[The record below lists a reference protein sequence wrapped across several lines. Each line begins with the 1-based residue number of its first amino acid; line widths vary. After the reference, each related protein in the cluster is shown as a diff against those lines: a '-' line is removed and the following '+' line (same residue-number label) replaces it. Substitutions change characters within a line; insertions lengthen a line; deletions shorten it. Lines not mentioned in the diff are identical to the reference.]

1 MLHPMRSITFNTLKF
16 AKRLEAA
23 GLSAAQAEAEANALQ
38 DALEESGLATK
49 QDISELRLEMRET
62 KADIMGEMKLS
73 RWMLTVV
80 IGIGLTLLY
89 KLF

>member
-1 MLHPMRSITFNTLKF
+1 MRSITFNTLKF

-23 GLSAAQAEAEANALQ
+23 GLSTAQAEAEANALQ

-73 RWMLTVV
+73 RWMLTFV